1 MTGVQIDVILAVSV
15 FARVRRAFVD
25 VDVTEFTCESCI
37 TAARKAS
44 KTVDAVSIVA
54 RHAFTLVDV
63 TLAVLTHES
72 HLTLTRVAS
81 HCVSAGGIVLTW
93 VRIAFINFPS
103 TKRSLVPLTALTRE
117 PVHLIPACSSVF
129 ARC

>member
-15 FARVRRAFVD
+15 FARVRCAFVD

-37 TAARKAS
+37 TAARKAP

-54 RHAFTLVDV
+54 RHSFTLVDV
-63 TLAVLTHES
+63 TLAVRTHES
-72 HLTLTRVAS
+72 HLTLARVARY
-81 HCVSAGGIVLTW
+81 CVSAGGIVLTW
-93 VRIAFINFPS
+93 VRVAFINFAS
-103 TKRSLVPLTALTRE
+103 TERSVVPLTTLTSK
-117 PVHLIPACSSVF
+117 PVHRIPASSSVF